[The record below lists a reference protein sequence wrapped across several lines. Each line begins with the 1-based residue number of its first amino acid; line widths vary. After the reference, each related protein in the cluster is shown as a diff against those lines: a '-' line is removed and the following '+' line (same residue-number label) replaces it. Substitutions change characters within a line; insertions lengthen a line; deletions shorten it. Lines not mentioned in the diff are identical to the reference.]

1 MRRTASFLF
10 FIIIIAGCSSG
21 KNETTAFPEWGLG
34 PFTKL
39 DSVNPV
45 LQPDP
50 YLSFEDPVLQDSI
63 RWEQKDVFNPAAV
76 VRNDTL
82 FLLYRAEDTVGKS
95 AGTSRIGL
103 AWSTDGMH
111 FNKNP
116 HPVFFPDSDPQL
128 EWEWD

>member
-1 MRRTASFLF
+1 MRMTAAYLF

-21 KNETTAFPEWGLG
+21 KNENIAFPDWGLG
-34 PFTKL
+34 PFIKL

-63 RWEQKDVFNPAAV
+63 RWEQKDVFNPAAI

-82 FLLYRAEDTVGKS
+82 FLIFRAEDMIGKY

-103 AWSTDGMH
+103 AYSTDGLL
-111 FNKNP
+111 FTKLKESLSKP
-116 HPVFFPDSDPQL
+116 SGIFA
-128 EWEWD
+128 